1 MLQLSSAGKR
11 FGQKLLFEDAN
22 WLITPD
28 ERTGLVGGN
37 GTGKSTLLKI
47 LAGIETLDYGQL
59 TRVKGMTLGYLPQDG
74 LALRG
79 KTVFAECLS
88 VFDHL
93 HALEREAEDL
103 THTLSTA
110 DPKSKEYAAAAER
123 YSDIADQLHVH
134 DIYTLDAQVGAVLGG
149 LGFTKEDWERKTE
162 EFSGGWQM
170 RIALA
175 KLLLQK
181 PSLLLLD
188 EPTNHLDLES
198 RNWLENYLHDYP
210 NAYILISH
218 DRYFLDV
225 TVNKTIEL
233 WNKRMHV
240 YHGNYEKYVAQKEE
254 RRTQLM
260 NAYKNQ
266 RDRIDAL
273 EAFINRFR
281 YQATKAKQV
290 QSRIKE
296 LEKIERIEV
305 PEEEATIHFSIPQP
319 PASGRTVIEV
329 QNLTKVYPMPDGG
342 EKLILDNLN
351 FTIERGDRI
360 ALVGANGAGKS
371 TLIRL
376 LSQQEEPTSGQIK
389 LGHNALV
396 DFFAQDQYKVLDPN
410 AGMLDDIS
418 AASPKVAVVELR
430 SLLGCF
436 MFSGD
441 DVFKKLG
448 VLSGGERNRYA
459 MAKMLV
465 SPSNMLLLD
474 EPTNHLDLRAKDVL
488 LDAIRNFTGTVLF
501 VSHDRYFIDGLATR
515 VFEVEDRRLHIYP
528 GNYEDYL
535 WRKQGGP
542 EKVTKQITN
551 SLTPPDTAQSSKK
564 TTDAGAPEDADSGKN
579 AGAPYIDSDVWASS
593 EGRPLSTEPAPI
605 PIKRLNPIKLKQLE
619 DRLHHAEQEIPR
631 LESAITAAEARLGNF
646 TSAEQSQKDAAEL
659 EALRTKRTT
668 LLAEWEELSLTL
680 EEQQLA

>member
-47 LAGIETLDYGQL
+47 LGGIETLDYGIL
-59 TRVKGMTLGYLPQDG
+59 TRNKGTTIGYLPQDG

-93 HALEREAEDL
+93 HEMEAESIAL
-103 THTLSTA
+103 THVLSEA
-110 DPKSKEYAAAAER
+110 DPKSREYATAAER
-123 YSDIADQLHVH
+123 YSDITDQLHHH
-134 DIYTLDAQVGAVLGG
+134 DIYNLDSQVGAVLGG
-149 LGFTKEDWERKTE
+149 LGFSKEDWGRNTE

-188 EPTNHLDLES
+188 EPTNHLDIES

-233 WNKRMHV
+233 WNKRMHT

-254 RRTQLM
+254 RRVQLM
-260 NAYKNQ
+260 SAYKNQ
-266 RDRIDAL
+266 RDRIEAL

-281 YQATKAKQV
+281 AQATKAKQV

-305 PEEEATIHFSIPQP
+305 PEDESTIHFSIPQP

-329 QNLTKVYPMPDGG
+329 QNLTKVYPAPTGG
-342 EKLILDNLN
+342 ERLILDNLN

-376 LSQQEEPTSGQIK
+376 LSGQEQPTSGTIK

-488 LDAIRNFTGTVLF
+488 LDAIRKFTGTVLF

-515 VFEVEDRRLHIYP
+515 VFEVEDKRMHIYP

-542 EKVTKQITN
+542 EKVTKEIT
-551 SLTPPDTAQSSKK
+551 SSFSTAHPAPVVEISAAAAETPPS
-564 TTDAGAPEDADSGKN
+564 N
-579 AGAPYIDSDVWASS
+579 V
-593 EGRPLSTEPAPI
+593 
-605 PIKRLNPIKLKQLE
+605 KRLNPIKLKQLE
-619 DRLHHAEQEIPR
+619 DRLRVAEEEIPR
-631 LESAITAAEARLGNF
+631 LETAIAAAEEKLGVF
-646 TSAEQSQKDAAEL
+646 TSAEDSQRSAAEL
-659 EALRTKRTT
+659 DSLRSKRTT
-668 LLAEWEELSLTL
+668 LLAEWEELALTL